1 MPRGPDIRQHRRQPF
16 REPIRIRT
24 DSRPERRSALS
35 CASQC
40 RRAVGVAQLHPAR
53 LGHCQRLLGA
63 ARDRLALGLGDE
75 GHNAHGQIVRL
86 RHVEGQEMHTA
97 VALGQQKRGV
107 ASQPVELGDHQRG
120 TRQSRQLDRGHKLRP
135 IEGLVALDFGEA
147 RQHLGA
153 FRCRKAVDGVALGFQ
168 PEVQPIPKS
177 NSSTAVNRIW

>member
-1 MPRGPDIRQHRRQPF
+1 MSVCQDIRQHRHQPY
-16 REPIRIRT
+16 REPVRIDANRRT
-24 DSRPERRSALS
+24 QRYRDLPGPPEGLRNTR
-35 CASQC
+35 
-40 RRAVGVAQLHPAR
+40 VAQLDPAP
-53 LGHCQRLLGA
+53 LGHRQRLCGPP
-63 ARDRLALGLGDE
+63 RDCLQIGLRQQR
-75 GHNAHGQIVRL
+75 HNAHCQNVRL

-97 VALGQQKRGV
+97 VAQGQQKRGV

-168 PEVQPIPKS
+168 PEVQPFPKS